1 LIVGVPK
8 ETAALERRVSIVP
21 ETVSKLG
28 TGVTVSVEKGAGESA
43 GFPDSDYTAAGATIA
58 SDQKALYAGADIVLK
73 VMPPT
78 PEEAALVKEGAMT
91 ISFLYPVAN
100 LEAVKGLAARKATSF
115 AMELIPRISRAQP
128 MDALSSQAN
137 IAGYKAVL
145 LAADTVP
152 KLFPLMMTAAGT
164 ISPAKVFILGAGVAG
179 LQAIAT
185 ARRLGAVVEAYDVR
199 PVVKEQVMSLGA
211 KFAEMPVEAKD
222 AQDAGGYAKAMGEEF
237 TKKQQEFLAQRAKTA
252 DVVIT
257 TALIPGAR
265 APILIT
271 EEAVKGMRPGSVV
284 VDLAAEAKGNCAIT
298 EPGKTVV
305 KYGVTICGPLNLPS
319 TMAPESSRLY
329 SKNISGLLLLM
340 LKDGR
345 LTIDTKDDVVKGAMV
360 INAGQV
366 VHPPTMKAIDPSSVP
381 PPPQQAP
388 PTAPA
393 SSSSSPPPTSAPAT
407 PPSGGKPAA

>member
-8 ETAALERRVSIVP
+8 ETAALERRVSVVP
-21 ETVSKLG
+21 ETVSKFG
-28 TGVTVSVEKGAGESA
+28 AGVSVIVEKDAGESA
-43 GFPDSDYTAAGATIA
+43 GFTDADYTSAGATIA
-58 SDQKALYAGADIVLK
+58 SDQKSVYAQADIILK
-73 VMPPT
+73 VT
-78 PEEAALVKEGAMT
+78 PMTPDEASLVKEGAVT
-91 ISFLYPVAN
+91 ISFLSPLAN
-100 LEAVKGLAARKATSF
+100 LETVKRLASRKATVF
-115 AMELIPRISRAQP
+115 AMELVPRISRAQP

-137 IAGYKAVL
+137 VAGYKAVL

-152 KLFPLMMTAAGT
+152 KVFPLMMTAAGT
-164 ISPAKVFILGAGVAG
+164 ISPARVFILGAGVAG

-185 ARRLGAVVEAYDVR
+185 AKRLGAVVEAYDVR

-237 TKKQQEFLAQRAKTA
+237 TKKQQEFLAGRAKLM

-257 TALIPGAR
+257 TALIPNQR

-271 EEAVKGMRPGSVV
+271 EDAVKGMRPGSVV

-305 KYGVTICGPLNLPS
+305 KYGVTIHGPLNLPS
-319 TMAPESSRLY
+319 TMAPESSKLY
-329 SKNISGLLLLM
+329 SKNISSLLLIM
-340 LKDGR
+340 LKEGK
-345 LTIDTKDDVVKGAMV
+345 LTIDPKDDVVKGSMV

-366 VHPPTMKAIDPSSVP
+366 VHGPTQKAIEGP
-381 PPPQQAP
+381 
-388 PTAPA
+388 APA
-393 SSSSSPPPTSAPAT
+393 PAPA
-407 PPSGGKPAA
+407 GAKA

>member
-8 ETAALERRVSIVP
+8 ETAALERRVSVVP
-21 ETVSKLG
+21 ETVSKFG
-28 TGVTVSVEKGAGESA
+28 SGVKVVVERGAGENA
-43 GFPDSDYTAAGATIA
+43 GFPDSDYTSAGATIA
-58 SDQKALYAGADIVLK
+58 ADQRSLFAQADVVLK
-73 VMPPT
+73 VLPPT
-78 PEEAALVKEGAMT
+78 PDEAGLVKEGSVI
-91 ISFLYPVAN
+91 ISFLFPVAN
-100 LEAVKGLAARKATSF
+100 LEIVKRLASRKVTAF

-137 IAGYKAVL
+137 VAGYKAVIV
-145 LAADTVP
+145 AADTVP

-185 ARRLGAVVEAYDVR
+185 ARRLGAVVDAYDVR

-237 TKKQQEFLAQRAKTA
+237 TKKQQEFLAQRAKTM

-284 VDLAAEAKGNCAIT
+284 VDLAAEAKGNCALT

-305 KYGVTICGPLNLPS
+305 KFGVTIHGPLNLPS

-329 SKNISGLLLLM
+329 SRNISSLLLTM
-340 LKDGR
+340 LKDGS
-345 LTIDTKDDVVKGAMV
+345 LTIDPKDDIIKGSMV

-366 VHPPTMKAIDPSSVP
+366 VHGPTVKAIEGP
-381 PPPQQAP
+381 AA
-388 PTAPA
+388 APA
-393 SSSSSPPPTSAPAT
+393 GAKA
-407 PPSGGKPAA
+407 

>member
-1 LIVGVPK
+1 MIVGVPK
-8 ETAALERRVSIVP
+8 ETAALERRVSVVP
-21 ETVSKLG
+21 ESVSKFG
-28 TGVTVSVEKGAGESA
+28 TGVSVVVEKGAGENA
-43 GFPDSDYTAAGATIA
+43 GFPDSDYTGAGATIA
-58 SDQKALYAGADIVLK
+58 GDQKALYAQADIVLK
-73 VMPPT
+73 VTPPT
-78 PEEAALVKEGAMT
+78 PDEASLVKEGAVT
-91 ISFLYPVAN
+91 ISFLSPLAN
-100 LEAVKGLAARKATSF
+100 LETVKRLASRKATAF

-137 IAGYKAVL
+137 VAGYKAVV

-164 ISPAKVFILGAGVAG
+164 ISPAKVFVLGAGVAG

-185 ARRLGAVVEAYDVR
+185 AKRLGAIVEAYDVR

-237 TKKQQEFLAQRAKTA
+237 TRKQQEFLAGRAKLM

-257 TALIPGAR
+257 TALIPNQR

-284 VDLAAEAKGNCAIT
+284 VDLAAEAKGNCAVT

-305 KYGVTICGPLNLPS
+305 KYGVTIHGPLNLPS
-319 TMAPESSRLY
+319 TMAPESSKLY
-329 SKNISGLLLLM
+329 SKNVSSLLLIM
-340 LKDGR
+340 LKDGK
-345 LTIDTKDDVVKGAMV
+345 LTIDPKDDVVKGAMV

-366 VHPPTMKAIDPSSVP
+366 VHG
-381 PPPQQAP
+381 
-388 PTAPA
+388 PTAKALEGPA
-393 SSSSSPPPTSAPAT
+393 PSPA
-407 PPSGGKPAA
+407 GGKA

>member
-1 LIVGVPK
+1 MIVGVPK
-8 ETAALERRVSIVP
+8 ETAALERRVSVVP
-21 ETVSKLG
+21 ENVSKLG
-28 TGVTVSVEKGAGESA
+28 AGVSVIVEKGAGESA
-43 GFPDSDYTAAGATIA
+43 GFLDSEYTNAGATIA
-58 SDQKALYAGADIVLK
+58 SDQKSLYAQADIILK
-73 VMPPT
+73 VT
-78 PEEAALVKEGAMT
+78 PFTPDEASIVKEGAVT
-91 ISFLYPVAN
+91 ISFLSPLAN
-100 LEAVKGLAARKATSF
+100 LETVKRLASRKATAF

-137 IAGYKAVL
+137 IAGYKAVI

-185 ARRLGAVVEAYDVR
+185 AKRLGAVVEAYDVR

-237 TKKQQEFLAQRAKTA
+237 TKKQQEFLAGRAKLM

-257 TALIPGAR
+257 TALIPNQR
-265 APILIT
+265 APVLIT
-271 EEAVKGMRPGSVV
+271 EEAVKGMRPGSVI

-305 KYGVTICGPLNLPS
+305 KYGVTIHGPLNLPS

-329 SKNISGLLLLM
+329 SKNISSLLQIM
-340 LKDGR
+340 LKEGK
-345 LTIDTKDDVVKGAMV
+345 LTVDPKDEVIKGSMV
-360 INAGQV
+360 INAGQI
-366 VHPPTMKAIDPSSVP
+366 VHGPTVKAIEGPA
-381 PPPQQAP
+381 QAQ
-388 PTAPA
+388 AGA
-393 SSSSSPPPTSAPAT
+393 KA
-407 PPSGGKPAA
+407 

>member
-1 LIVGVPK
+1 MIVGVPK
-8 ETAALERRVSIVP
+8 ETAALERRVSVVP
-21 ETVSKLG
+21 ETVPKFGS
-28 TGVTVSVEKGAGESA
+28 GVKVVVERGAGENA
-43 GFPDSDYTAAGATIA
+43 GFPESDYTGAGATIA
-58 SDQKALYAGADIVLK
+58 ADQRSLYAQADVVLK
-73 VMPPT
+73 VLPPT
-78 PEEAALVKEGAMT
+78 PDEAGLVKEGSVI
-91 ISFLYPVAN
+91 ISFLFPVAN
-100 LEAVKGLAARKATSF
+100 LETVKRLASRKVTAF

-137 IAGYKAVL
+137 VAGYKAVIV
-145 LAADTVP
+145 AADTVP

-185 ARRLGAVVEAYDVR
+185 ARRLGAVVDAYDVR

-237 TKKQQEFLAQRAKTA
+237 TKKQQEFLAQRAKTM

-265 APILIT
+265 APVLIT
-271 EEAVKGMRPGSVV
+271 EDAVKGMRPGSVV
-284 VDLAAEAKGNCAIT
+284 VDLAAEAKGNCALT

-305 KYGVTICGPLNLPS
+305 KYGVTIHGPLNLPS

-329 SKNISGLLLLM
+329 SRNISSLLLTM
-340 LKDGR
+340 LKDGA
-345 LTIDTKDDVVKGAMV
+345 LTIDPKDDIIKGSMV

-366 VHPPTMKAIDPSSVP
+366 VHGPTVKAIE
-381 PPPQQAP
+381 
-388 PTAPA
+388 
-393 SSSSSPPPTSAPAT
+393 
-407 PPSGGKPAA
+407 GPAAAPVGAKA

>member
-1 LIVGVPK
+1 
-8 ETAALERRVSIVP
+8 
-21 ETVSKLG
+21 
-28 TGVTVSVEKGAGESA
+28 
-43 GFPDSDYTAAGATIA
+43 
-58 SDQKALYAGADIVLK
+58 
-73 VMPPT
+73 
-78 PEEAALVKEGAMT
+78 
-91 ISFLYPVAN
+91 
-100 LEAVKGLAARKATSF
+100 
-115 AMELIPRISRAQP
+115 MELIPRISRAQP

-137 IAGYKAVL
+137 VAGYKAVIV
-145 LAADTVP
+145 AADTVP

-185 ARRLGAVVEAYDVR
+185 ARRLGAVVDAYDVR

-237 TKKQQEFLAQRAKTA
+237 TKKQQEFLAQRAKTM

-271 EEAVKGMRPGSVV
+271 EDAVKGMRPGSVV
-284 VDLAAEAKGNCAIT
+284 VDLAAEAKGNCALT

-305 KYGVTICGPLNLPS
+305 KYGVTIHGPLNLPS

-329 SKNISGLLLLM
+329 SRNISSLLLTM
-340 LKDGR
+340 LKDGA
-345 LTIDTKDDVVKGAMV
+345 LTIDPKDDIIKGSMV

-366 VHPPTMKAIDPSSVP
+366 VHGPTVKAIEG
-381 PPPQQAP
+381 
-388 PTAPA
+388 PTA
-393 SSSSSPPPTSAPAT
+393 APVGA
-407 PPSGGKPAA
+407 KA

>member
-1 LIVGVPK
+1 MIVGVPK
-8 ETAALERRVSIVP
+8 ETAALERRVSVVP
-21 ETVSKLG
+21 ENVSKLG
-28 TGVTVSVEKGAGESA
+28 AGVSVIVEKGAGENA
-43 GFPDSDYTAAGATIA
+43 GFSDSDYTSAGATIA
-58 SDQKALYAGADIVLK
+58 SDQKSLYSQADIILK
-73 VMPPT
+73 VT
-78 PEEAALVKEGAMT
+78 PFTPDEASLVKEGAVT
-91 ISFLYPVAN
+91 ISFLSPLAN
-100 LEAVKGLAARKATSF
+100 LETVKRLASLKATVF

-137 IAGYKAVL
+137 IAGYKAVI

-185 ARRLGAVVEAYDVR
+185 AKRLGAVVEAYDVR

-237 TKKQQEFLAQRAKTA
+237 TKKQQEFLAGRAKLM

-257 TALIPGAR
+257 TALIPNQR

-284 VDLAAEAKGNCAIT
+284 VDLAAEAKGNCAVT

-305 KYGVTICGPLNLPS
+305 KYGVTIHGPLNLPS

-329 SKNISGLLLLM
+329 SKNIASLLQIM
-340 LKDGR
+340 LKEGKLAVDP
-345 LTIDTKDDVVKGAMV
+345 KDDVIKGSMV
-360 INAGQV
+360 VNAGQV
-366 VHPPTMKAIDPSSVP
+366 VHMPTLKAIDPAAAAAAAAAA
-381 PPPQQAP
+381 AP
-388 PTAPA
+388 PA
-393 SSSSSPPPTSAPAT
+393 SSAPSSSPPPAGAK
-407 PPSGGKPAA
+407 KP

>member
-1 LIVGVPK
+1 CQELLIKMKEALVSEAIRVVHRELEAGRIKLNANWVNTEAPDEELKRDLLLLNKLSAEAPEMLRVQSEYVG
-8 ETAALERRVSIVP
+8 AAER
-21 ETVSKLG
+21 
-28 TGVTVSVEKGAGESA
+28 
-43 GFPDSDYTAAGATIA
+43 AGA
-58 SDQKALYAGADIVLK
+58 ADAD
-73 VMPPT
+73 T
-78 PEEAALVKEGAMT
+78 
-91 ISFLYPVAN
+91 VARI
-100 LEAVKGLAARKATSF
+100 EAVKKLASSEATAF

-137 IAGYKAVL
+137 LAGYKAVI

-185 ARRLGAVVEAYDVR
+185 AKRLGALVEAYDVR

-222 AQDAGGYAKAMGEEF
+222 AQDSGGYAKAMGEEF
-237 TKKQQEFLAQRAKTA
+237 TRKQQEFLAQRAKGM

-257 TALIPGAR
+257 TALIPNQR

-271 EEAVKGMRPGSVV
+271 EDAVKGMRPGSVV

-305 KYGVTICGPLNLPS
+305 KYGVTIHGPLNLPS
-319 TMAPESSRLY
+319 TMAPEASRLY
-329 SKNISGLLLLM
+329 SKNITGLLQLM
-340 LKDGR
+340 LKEGK
-345 LTIDTKDDVVKGAMV
+345 LVVDTKDEVVKGSMV
-360 INAGQV
+360 VNAGQV
-366 VHPPTMKAIDPSSVP
+366 VHIPTLKVIDPAAAAAMAP
-381 PPPQQAP
+381 PPPPPASPAP
-388 PTAPA
+388 PQGAP
-393 SSSSSPPPTSAPAT
+393 
-407 PPSGGKPAA
+407 KR

>member
-8 ETAALERRVSIVP
+8 ETAALERRVSVVP
-21 ETVSKLG
+21 ETLPKFG
-28 TGVTVSVEKGAGESA
+28 PGVKVVVERGAGENA
-43 GFPDSDYTAAGATIA
+43 GFPDSDYTSAGATIA
-58 SDQKALYAGADIVLK
+58 ADQRSLYAQADIVLK
-73 VMPPT
+73 VLPPT
-78 PEEAALVKEGAMT
+78 PDEAGLVKEGSVI
-91 ISFLYPVAN
+91 ISFLFPVAN
-100 LEAVKGLAARKATSF
+100 LETVKRLASRKATAF

-137 IAGYKAVL
+137 VAGYKAVIV
-145 LAADTVP
+145 AADTVP

-185 ARRLGAVVEAYDVR
+185 ARRLGAVVDAYDVR

-237 TKKQQEFLAQRAKTA
+237 TKKQQEFLAQRAKTM

-265 APILIT
+265 APVLIT
-271 EEAVKGMRPGSVV
+271 EDAVKGMRPGSVV
-284 VDLAAEAKGNCAIT
+284 VDLAAEAKGNCALT

-305 KYGVTICGPLNLPS
+305 KYGVTIHGPLNLPS

-329 SKNISGLLLLM
+329 SRNVSSLLLTM
-340 LKDGR
+340 LKDGA
-345 LTIDTKDDVVKGAMV
+345 LTIDPKDDIIKGSMV

-366 VHPPTMKAIDPSSVP
+366 VHGPTVKAIE
-381 PPPQQAP
+381 
-388 PTAPA
+388 
-393 SSSSSPPPTSAPAT
+393 
-407 PPSGGKPAA
+407 GPAAPVGAKA

>member
-1 LIVGVPK
+1 MIVGVPK
-8 ETAALERRVSIVP
+8 ETAALERRVSVVP
-21 ETVSKLG
+21 ETVPKLG
-28 TGVTVSVEKGAGESA
+28 AGVKVAVEKGAGENA
-43 GFPDSDYTAAGATIA
+43 GFLDADYTTAGATIA
-58 SDQKALYAGADIVLK
+58 SDQKSLYAQADVVLK
-73 VMPPT
+73 VLPPT
-78 PEEAALVKEGAMT
+78 PDEASLMKEGST
-91 ISFLYPVAN
+91 VISFLFPLAN
-100 LEAVKGLAARKATSF
+100 LETVKMLASRKVTAF

-137 IAGYKAVL
+137 VAGYKAVIV
-145 LAADTVP
+145 AADTVP

-185 ARRLGAVVEAYDVR
+185 ARRLGALVEAYDVR

-237 TKKQQEFLAQRAKTA
+237 TKKQQEFLAQRAKLA

-257 TALIPGAR
+257 TALIPNAR

-271 EEAVKGMRPGSVV
+271 EDAVKGMRPGSVV

-305 KYGVTICGPLNLPS
+305 KYGVTIHGPLNLPS
-319 TMAPESSRLY
+319 TMAPESSKLY
-329 SKNISGLLLLM
+329 SRNISSLLLIM
-340 LKDGR
+340 LKEGA
-345 LTIDTKDDVVKGAMV
+345 LAIDLKDDIIKGSMVV
-360 INAGQV
+360 NAGQV
-366 VHPPTMKAIDPSSVP
+366 VHGPTLKAIE
-381 PPPQQAP
+381 
-388 PTAPA
+388 
-393 SSSSSPPPTSAPAT
+393 
-407 PPSGGKPAA
+407 GPAAASPGAKA

>member
-1 LIVGVPK
+1 MIVGVPK
-8 ETAALERRVSIVP
+8 ETAALERRVSVVP
-21 ETVSKLG
+21 ESVSKFG
-28 TGVTVSVEKGAGESA
+28 AGVSVLVEKGAGDNA
-43 GFPDSDYTAAGATIA
+43 GYPDSDYASAGATIA
-58 SDQKALYAGADIVLK
+58 NDAKALYSQADIVLK
-73 VMPPT
+73 VTPPT
-78 PEEAALVKEGAMT
+78 VDEASWMKEGAMI

-100 LEAVKGLAARKATSF
+100 LDAVKKLASRKATAF

-145 LAADTVP
+145 VAADTVP

-164 ISPAKVFILGAGVAG
+164 ISPARVFILGAGVSG

-185 ARRLGAVVEAYDVR
+185 AKRLGAVVEAYDVR

-237 TKKQQEFLAQRAKTA
+237 TRKQQEFLAQRAKTM

-271 EEAVKGMRPGSVV
+271 EDAVKGMHPGSVI

-305 KYGVTICGPLNLPS
+305 KYGVTIIGTLNLPA
-319 TMAPESSRLY
+319 TMAPEASRLY
-329 SKNISGLLLLM
+329 SKNISALLALM
-340 LKDGR
+340 LKDGK
-345 LTIDTKDDVVKGAMV
+345 LTIDAKDDVIKGAMV
-360 INAGQV
+360 VNAGQV
-366 VHPPTMKAIDPSSVP
+366 VHGPTMKAIDPNAVP
-381 PPPQQAP
+381 PAP
-388 PTAPA
+388 PAAPA
-393 SSSSSPPPTSAPAT
+393 AGAPPPAGSPSAP
-407 PPSGGKPAA
+407 GGKK

>member
-1 LIVGVPK
+1 MIVGVPK
-8 ETAALERRVSIVP
+8 ETAVLETRVSVVP
-21 ETVSKLG
+21 ETVPKFGSA
-28 TGVTVSVEKGAGESA
+28 VSVLVERGAGDAA
-43 GFPDSDYTAAGATIA
+43 GFTDAEYTAAGAKIA
-58 SDQKALYAGADIVLK
+58 SDARSVYSQADVILK
-73 VMPPT
+73 VATLSPD
-78 PEEAALVKEGAMT
+78 EASMVKEGAVT

-100 LEAVKGLAARKATSF
+100 IEMVKKLVSRKATSF

-164 ISPAKVFILGAGVAG
+164 ISPAKVFVLGAGVAG

-185 ARRLGAVVEAYDVR
+185 AKRLGAVVEAYDVR

-222 AQDAGGYAKAMGEEF
+222 AQDAGGYARAMGEEF
-237 TKKQQEFLAQRAKTA
+237 TRKQQEFLAQRARGM
-252 DVVIT
+252 DVIVT

-271 EEAVKGMRPGSVV
+271 EEAVKGMRPGSVI
-284 VDLAAEAKGNCAIT
+284 VDLAAEAKGNCALT

-305 KYGVTICGPLNLPS
+305 KYGVTLHGPLNLPA
-319 TMAPESSRLY
+319 TMAPEASRLY
-329 SKNISGLLLLM
+329 SRNISGLLLLM
-340 LKDGR
+340 VKEGKLA
-345 LTIDTKDDVVKGAMV
+345 IDTKDEVVKGSMV
-360 INAGQV
+360 LNAGDP
-366 VHPPTMKAIDPSSVP
+366 VHIGTHKALDPSWAPPAPPPKAGAAAP
-381 PPPQQAP
+381 PPP
-388 PTAPA
+388 
-393 SSSSSPPPTSAPAT
+393 
-407 PPSGGKPAA
+407 SGAK

>member
-8 ETAALERRVSIVP
+8 ETAALERRVSVVP
-21 ETVSKLG
+21 ETVPKFGPGIS
-28 TGVTVSVEKGAGESA
+28 VVVEKGAGETA
-43 GFPDSDYTAAGATIA
+43 GFLDSDYTSAGATIA
-58 SDQKALYAGADIVLK
+58 NDQKSLYAQADIILK
-73 VMPPT
+73 VT
-78 PEEAALVKEGAMT
+78 PMTPDEASLVKEGAVT
-91 ISFLYPVAN
+91 ISFLSPLAN
-100 LEAVKGLAARKATSF
+100 LETVKRLASRKATVF
-115 AMELIPRISRAQP
+115 AMELVPRISRAQP

-137 IAGYKAVL
+137 VAGYKAVL

-152 KLFPLMMTAAGT
+152 KVFPLMMTAAGT
-164 ISPAKVFILGAGVAG
+164 ISPARVFILGAGVAG

-185 ARRLGAVVEAYDVR
+185 AKRLGAVVEAYDVR

-237 TKKQQEFLAQRAKTA
+237 TRKQQEFLAGRAKLM

-257 TALIPGAR
+257 TALIPNAR

-271 EEAVKGMRPGSVV
+271 EDAVKGMRPGSVV

-305 KYGVTICGPLNLPS
+305 KYGVTIHGPLNLPS
-319 TMAPESSRLY
+319 TMAPESSKLY
-329 SKNISGLLLLM
+329 SKNISSLLLIM
-340 LKDGR
+340 LKDGK
-345 LTIDTKDDVVKGAMV
+345 LAIDPKDDVVKGAMV
-360 INAGQV
+360 VNAGQV
-366 VHPPTMKAIDPSSVP
+366 VHGPTMKAIDPSWVP
-381 PPPQQAP
+381 PAPPA

-393 SSSSSPPPTSAPAT
+393 AAPA
-407 PPSGGKPAA
+407 SGPKPAGAKA

>member
-1 LIVGVPK
+1 MIVGVPK
-8 ETAALERRVSIVP
+8 ETAALERRVSVVP
-21 ETVSKLG
+21 ETIPKFG
-28 TGVTVSVEKGAGESA
+28 AGVTVTVEKGAGENA
-43 GFPDSDYTAAGATIA
+43 GFLDSDYTAVGATIA
-58 SDQKALYAGADIVLK
+58 GDQKSLYSQADIILK
-73 VMPPT
+73 VLPPT
-78 PEEAALVKEGAMT
+78 PDEAALVKEGATT
-91 ISFLYPVAN
+91 ISFLFPVAN
-100 LEAVKGLAARKATSF
+100 LETVKRLAARKATSF

-137 IAGYKAVL
+137 ISGYKAVL
-145 LAADTVP
+145 VAADTVQ

-185 ARRLGAVVEAYDVR
+185 ARRLGALVEAYDVR

-237 TKKQQEFLAQRAKTA
+237 TRKQQEFLAQRAKTA

-257 TALIPGAR
+257 TALIPGMR
-265 APILIT
+265 APILIS
-271 EEAVKGMRPGSVV
+271 EDAVKGMRPGSVII
-284 VDLAAEAKGNCAIT
+284 DLAAEAKGNCALT

-305 KYGVTICGPLNLPS
+305 KYGVTIQGPLNLPS

-329 SKNISGLLLLM
+329 SKNISSLLLTM
-340 LKDGR
+340 LKDGK
-345 LTIDTKDDVVKGAMV
+345 LTIDVKDDIVKGSMV

-366 VHPPTMKAIDPSSVP
+366 VHGPTMKAIEGP
-381 PPPQQAP
+381 
-388 PTAPA
+388 APA
-393 SSSSSPPPTSAPAT
+393 PA
-407 PPSGGKPAA
+407 GAKA

>member
-1 LIVGVPK
+1 MIVGVPK
-8 ETAALERRVSIVP
+8 ETAALERRVSVIP
-21 ETVSKLG
+21 ETVNKFG
-28 TGVTVSVEKGAGESA
+28 AGVNVLVEKGAGENA
-43 GFPDSDYTAAGATIA
+43 GFTDADYTGAGATIA
-58 SDQKALYAGADIVLK
+58 SDQKSLYAQADVILK
-73 VMPPT
+73 VT
-78 PEEAALVKEGAMT
+78 PMTPDEASLVKEGAVT
-91 ISFLYPVAN
+91 ISFLSPLAN
-100 LEAVKGLAARKATSF
+100 LETVKKLASRKVTVF
-115 AMELIPRISRAQP
+115 AMELVPRISRAQP

-137 IAGYKAVL
+137 VAGYKAVI

-185 ARRLGAVVEAYDVR
+185 AKRLGAIVEAYDVR

-237 TKKQQEFLAQRAKTA
+237 TRKQQEFLAGRAKLM

-257 TALIPGAR
+257 TALIPNTR

-271 EEAVKGMRPGSVV
+271 EDAVKGMRPGSVV

-305 KYGVTICGPLNLPS
+305 KYGVTIHGPLNLPS

-329 SKNISGLLLLM
+329 SKNISSLLLIM
-340 LKDGR
+340 LKEGK
-345 LTIDTKDDVVKGAMV
+345 LTIDPKDEVVKGAMV
-360 INAGQV
+360 VNAGQV
-366 VHPPTMKAIDPSSVP
+366 VHGPTMKAIEGP
-381 PPPQQAP
+381 AA
-388 PTAPA
+388 APA
-393 SSSSSPPPTSAPAT
+393 GAKA
-407 PPSGGKPAA
+407 

>member
-8 ETAALERRVSIVP
+8 ETAALERRVSVVP
-21 ETVSKLG
+21 ETVPKLG
-28 TGVTVSVEKGAGESA
+28 AGVSVVVEKGAGENA
-43 GFPDSDYTAAGATIA
+43 GFPDSDYTAVGATIA
-58 SDQKALYAGADIVLK
+58 PDAKSLYAQADVVLK
-73 VMPPT
+73 VAPLSLD
-78 PEEAALVKEGAMT
+78 EASLVKEGAVT
-91 ISFLYPVAN
+91 ISFLSPLAN
-100 LEAVKGLAARKATSF
+100 LETVKVLASKKATTF

-137 IAGYKAVL
+137 VAGYKAVI

-185 ARRLGAVVEAYDVR
+185 AKRLGAVVEAYDVR

-211 KFAEMPVEAKD
+211 RFAEMPVEAKD

-237 TKKQQEFLAQRAKTA
+237 TKKQQEFLAGRAKLM

-257 TALIPGAR
+257 TALIPNQR

-271 EEAVKGMRPGSVV
+271 EDAVKGMRPGSVV

-305 KYGVTICGPLNLPS
+305 KYGVTIIGPLNLPS

-329 SKNISGLLLLM
+329 SKNISSLLQIM
-340 LKDGR
+340 LKEGK
-345 LTIDTKDDVVKGAMV
+345 LTIDPKDDVVKGSMV
-360 INAGQV
+360 VNAGQV
-366 VHPPTMKAIDPSSVP
+366 VHMPTLKAIDPAAAAAAAAAAP
-381 PPPQQAP
+381 PPASTSSPAP
-388 PTAPA
+388 
-393 SSSSSPPPTSAPAT
+393 SSSPPPGAK
-407 PPSGGKPAA
+407 KP

>member
-1 LIVGVPK
+1 MIVGVPK
-8 ETAALERRVSIVP
+8 ETAALERRVSVVP
-21 ETVSKLG
+21 ETVPKFG
-28 TGVTVSVEKGAGESA
+28 AGVSVVVEKGAGEGA

-58 SDQKALYAGADIVLK
+58 PDAKSLYSQADIILK
-73 VMPPT
+73 VAPPT
-78 PEEAALVKEGAMT
+78 QDEASLVKEGAVT
-91 ISFLYPVAN
+91 ISFLSPLAN
-100 LEAVKGLAARKATSF
+100 LETVKKLASRKATVF

-137 IAGYKAVL
+137 VAGYKAVI

-164 ISPAKVFILGAGVAG
+164 ISPAKVFILGAGVSG

-185 ARRLGAVVEAYDVR
+185 AKRLGAIVEAYDVR

-237 TKKQQEFLAQRAKTA
+237 TRKQQEFLAGRAKLM
-252 DVVIT
+252 DVIIT
-257 TALIPGAR
+257 TALIPNQR

-305 KYGVTICGPLNLPS
+305 KYGVTIHGPLNLPS
-319 TMAPESSRLY
+319 TMAPESSKLY
-329 SKNISGLLLLM
+329 SKNISSLLLIM
-340 LKDGR
+340 LKEGK
-345 LTIDTKDDVVKGAMV
+345 LAIDPKDDVVKGAMV
-360 INAGQV
+360 VNAGQV
-366 VHPPTMKAIDPSSVP
+366 VHGPTLKAIEGSAATPA
-381 PPPQQAP
+381 QAP
-388 PTAPA
+388 AGA
-393 SSSSSPPPTSAPAT
+393 
-407 PPSGGKPAA
+407 KP

>member
-8 ETAALERRVSIVP
+8 ETAALERRVSVVP
-21 ETVSKLG
+21 ETVSKFG
-28 TGVTVSVEKGAGESA
+28 AGVSVVVEKDAGESA
-43 GFPDSDYTAAGATIA
+43 GFTDADYTSAGATIA
-58 SDQKALYAGADIVLK
+58 SDQKSLYAQADIVLK
-73 VMPPT
+73 VT
-78 PEEAALVKEGAMT
+78 PMTPDEASLVKEGAVT
-91 ISFLYPVAN
+91 ISFLSPLAN
-100 LEAVKGLAARKATSF
+100 LETVKRLASRKATVF

-137 IAGYKAVL
+137 VAGYKAVL

-152 KLFPLMMTAAGT
+152 KVFPLMMTAAGT
-164 ISPAKVFILGAGVAG
+164 ISPARVFILGAGVAG

-185 ARRLGAVVEAYDVR
+185 AKRLGAVVEAYDVR

-237 TKKQQEFLAQRAKTA
+237 TKKQQEFLAGRSKLM

-257 TALIPGAR
+257 TALIPNQR

-271 EEAVKGMRPGSVV
+271 EDAVKGMRPGSVV

-305 KYGVTICGPLNLPS
+305 KYGVTIHGPLNLPS
-319 TMAPESSRLY
+319 TMAPESSKLY
-329 SKNISGLLLLM
+329 SKNISSLLLIM
-340 LKDGR
+340 LKEGK
-345 LTIDTKDDVVKGAMV
+345 LTIDPKDDVVKGSMV
-360 INAGQV
+360 VNAGQV
-366 VHPPTMKAIDPSSVP
+366 VHGPTQKAIEGPAP
-381 PPPQQAP
+381 APAQAP
-388 PTAPA
+388 AGA
-393 SSSSSPPPTSAPAT
+393 KA
-407 PPSGGKPAA
+407 

>member
-8 ETAALERRVSIVP
+8 ETAALERRVSVVP
-21 ETVSKLG
+21 ETVQKFGS
-28 TGVTVSVEKGAGESA
+28 GVKVVVEKGAGESA
-43 GFPDSDYTAAGATIA
+43 GFPDSDYTSAAATIA
-58 SDQKALYAGADIVLK
+58 ADQRLLYAQADIVLK
-73 VMPPT
+73 VLPPT
-78 PEEAALVKEGAMT
+78 PDEAGLVKEGSVI
-91 ISFLYPVAN
+91 ISFLFPVAN
-100 LEAVKGLAARKATSF
+100 LETVKRLASRKVTAF

-137 IAGYKAVL
+137 VAGYKAVIV
-145 LAADTVP
+145 AADTVP

-185 ARRLGAVVEAYDVR
+185 ARRLGAVVDAYDVR

-237 TKKQQEFLAQRAKTA
+237 TKKQQEFLAQRAKTM

-271 EEAVKGMRPGSVV
+271 EDAVKGMRPGSVV
-284 VDLAAEAKGNCAIT
+284 VDLAAEAKGNCALT

-305 KYGVTICGPLNLPS
+305 KYGVTIHGPLNLPS

-329 SKNISGLLLLM
+329 SRNISSLLLTM
-340 LKDGR
+340 LKDGA
-345 LTIDTKDDVVKGAMV
+345 LTIDPKDDIIKGSMV

-366 VHPPTMKAIDPSSVP
+366 VHGPTVKAIE
-381 PPPQQAP
+381 
-388 PTAPA
+388 
-393 SSSSSPPPTSAPAT
+393 
-407 PPSGGKPAA
+407 GPAAAPVGAKA

>member
-1 LIVGVPK
+1 MIVGVPK
-8 ETAALERRVSIVP
+8 ETAALERRVSVVP

-28 TGVTVSVEKGAGESA
+28 SGVSVLVEKGAGESA
-43 GFPDSDYTAAGATIA
+43 GYQDSDYTAAGATIA
-58 SDQKALYAGADIVLK
+58 ADAKSLYSQADVVLK

-78 PEEAALVKEGAMT
+78 IDEASMLKEGAAT
-91 ISFLYPVAN
+91 ISFLYPLAN
-100 LEAVKGLAARKATSF
+100 IETVKKLASRKATAF

-137 IAGYKAVL
+137 LAGYKAVI

-164 ISPAKVFILGAGVAG
+164 ISPAKVFVLGAGVAG

-185 ARRLGAVVEAYDVR
+185 AKRLGALVDAYDVR

-237 TKKQQEFLAQRAKTA
+237 TRKQQEFLAKWAKTA

-257 TALIPGAR
+257 TALIPNQR

-271 EEAVKGMRPGSVV
+271 EDAVKGMRPGSVV

-305 KYGVTICGPLNLPS
+305 KYGVTIHGPLNLPS

-329 SKNISGLLLLM
+329 SRNISGLLQLM
-340 LKDGR
+340 LKEGKFVVDP
-345 LTIDTKDDVVKGAMV
+345 KDEVIKGSMV

-366 VHPPTMKAIDPSSVP
+366 VHMPTLKVIDPAAAAAA
-381 PPPQQAP
+381 AP
-388 PTAPA
+388 PAGA
-393 SSSSSPPPTSAPAT
+393 
-407 PPSGGKPAA
+407 KP

>member
-8 ETAALERRVSIVP
+8 ETAALERRVSVVP
-21 ETVSKLG
+21 ETVPKFG
-28 TGVTVSVEKGAGESA
+28 AGVSVVVEKGAGESA
-43 GFPDSDYTAAGATIA
+43 GFPDSDYTGAGATIA
-58 SDQKALYAGADIVLK
+58 ADQKSLYAQADILLK
-73 VMPPT
+73 VT
-78 PEEAALVKEGAMT
+78 PMTPDEASLVKEGAVT
-91 ISFLYPVAN
+91 ISFLSPLAN
-100 LEAVKGLAARKATSF
+100 LETVKRLASRKVTAF

-137 IAGYKAVL
+137 VAGYKAVI

-222 AQDAGGYAKAMGEEF
+222 AQDSGGYAKAMGEEF
-237 TKKQQEFLAQRAKTA
+237 TRKQQEFLAGRAKLM

-257 TALIPGAR
+257 TALIPNTR

-271 EEAVKGMRPGSVV
+271 EDAVKGMRPGSVV

-305 KYGVTICGPLNLPS
+305 KYGVTIHGPLNLPS

-329 SKNISGLLLLM
+329 SKNISSLLLIM
-340 LKDGR
+340 LKEGK
-345 LTIDTKDDVVKGAMV
+345 LTIDPKDEVVKGAMV
-360 INAGQV
+360 VNAGQV
-366 VHPPTMKAIDPSSVP
+366 VHGPTLKAIEGP
-381 PPPQQAP
+381 AAA
-388 PTAPA
+388 APA
-393 SSSSSPPPTSAPAT
+393 GAKT
-407 PPSGGKPAA
+407 

>member
-8 ETAALERRVSIVP
+8 ETAALERRVSVVP
-21 ETVSKLG
+21 ETVPKFGS
-28 TGVTVSVEKGAGESA
+28 GVKVVVEKGAGENA
-43 GFPDSDYTAAGATIA
+43 GFPDSDYTSAGATIA
-58 SDQKALYAGADIVLK
+58 ADQRSLYAQADIVLK
-73 VMPPT
+73 VLPPS
-78 PEEAALVKEGAMT
+78 PDEAGLVKEGSAI
-91 ISFLYPVAN
+91 ISFLFPVTN
-100 LEAVKGLAARKATSF
+100 LDAVKRLASRKVTAF

-137 IAGYKAVL
+137 VAGYKAVIV
-145 LAADTVP
+145 AADTVP

-185 ARRLGAVVEAYDVR
+185 ARRLGAVVDAYDVR

-237 TKKQQEFLAQRAKTA
+237 TKKQQEFLAHRAKTA

-271 EEAVKGMRPGSVV
+271 EDAVKGMRPGSVV
-284 VDLAAEAKGNCAIT
+284 VDLAAEAKGNCALT

-305 KYGVTICGPLNLPS
+305 KYGVTIHGPLNLPS

-329 SKNISGLLLLM
+329 SRNISSLLLTM
-340 LKDGR
+340 IKDGA
-345 LTIDTKDDVVKGAMV
+345 LTIDPKDDIIKGSMV

-366 VHPPTMKAIDPSSVP
+366 VHGPTVKAIE
-381 PPPQQAP
+381 
-388 PTAPA
+388 
-393 SSSSSPPPTSAPAT
+393 
-407 PPSGGKPAA
+407 GPAAAPGGAKA

>member
-1 LIVGVPK
+1 MIVGVPK

-21 ETVSKLG
+21 ETVSKIG
-28 TGVTVSVEKGAGESA
+28 TGVSVLVEKGAGEEA
-43 GFPDSDYTAAGATIA
+43 GFADSDYTVAGATIA
-58 SDQKALYAGADIVLK
+58 NDAKSLFGQADITLK
-73 VMPPT
+73 VTPPT
-78 PEEAALVKEGAMT
+78 LDEASMVKEGAAM
-91 ISFLYPVAN
+91 ISFLYPLAN
-100 LEAVKGLAARKATSF
+100 IETVKTLASRKATVF

-137 IAGYKAVL
+137 LAGYKAVI

-152 KLFPLMMTAAGT
+152 KIFPLMMTAAGT

-185 ARRLGAVVEAYDVR
+185 AKRLGAIVEAYDVR

-222 AQDAGGYAKAMGEEF
+222 AQDSGGYAKAMGEEF
-237 TKKQQEFLAQRAKTA
+237 TRKQQEFLAQRAKGM

-257 TALIPGAR
+257 TALIPNQR

-271 EEAVKGMRPGSVV
+271 EEAVKGMRRGSVV

-305 KYGVTICGPLNLPS
+305 KYGVTIHGLLNIPS
-319 TMAPESSRLY
+319 TMAPEASRLY
-329 SKNISGLLLLM
+329 SKNITGLLQLM
-340 LKDGR
+340 LKEGKLVVDP
-345 LTIDTKDDVVKGAMV
+345 KDDVIKGSMV

-366 VHPPTMKAIDPSSVP
+366 VHVPTLKVIDPAAAAAMAPPAP
-381 PPPQQAP
+381 PPP
-388 PTAPA
+388 
-393 SSSSSPPPTSAPAT
+393 SPPAQPQ
-407 PPSGGKPAA
+407 GGAKR

>member
-1 LIVGVPK
+1 MIVGVPK
-8 ETAALERRVSIVP
+8 ETAALERRVSVVP
-21 ETVSKLG
+21 ETVSKFG
-28 TGVTVSVEKGAGESA
+28 AGVSVIVEKDAGDSA
-43 GFPDSDYTAAGATIA
+43 GFTDADYTRAGATIA
-58 SDQKALYAGADIVLK
+58 SDQKSLYAQADVILK
-73 VMPPT
+73 VT
-78 PEEAALVKEGAMT
+78 PMTPDEASLVKEGAVT
-91 ISFLYPVAN
+91 ISFLSPLAN
-100 LEAVKGLAARKATSF
+100 LETVKRLASRKATVF

-137 IAGYKAVL
+137 VAGYKAVL

-152 KLFPLMMTAAGT
+152 KVFPLMMTAAGT
-164 ISPAKVFILGAGVAG
+164 ISPARVFILGAGVAG

-185 ARRLGAVVEAYDVR
+185 AKRLGAVVEAYDVR

-237 TKKQQEFLAQRAKTA
+237 TRKQQEFLAGRAKLM

-257 TALIPGAR
+257 TALIPNQR

-305 KYGVTICGPLNLPS
+305 KYGVTIHGPLNLAS
-319 TMAPESSRLY
+319 TMAPESSKLY
-329 SKNISGLLLLM
+329 SKNISSLLLIM
-340 LKDGR
+340 LKEGK
-345 LTIDTKDDVVKGAMV
+345 LTIDPKDDVVKGSMV

-366 VHPPTMKAIDPSSVP
+366 VHGPTQKAIEGP
-381 PPPQQAP
+381 
-388 PTAPA
+388 APA
-393 SSSSSPPPTSAPAT
+393 PA
-407 PPSGGKPAA
+407 GAKA

>member
-1 LIVGVPK
+1 MIVGVPK
-8 ETAALERRVSIVP
+8 ETAALERRVSVVP
-21 ETVSKLG
+21 ETLSKLG
-28 TGVTVSVEKGAGESA
+28 PGTSVLVEKGAGESA
-43 GFPDSDYTAAGATIA
+43 GFPDSEYTAAGATIA
-58 SDQKALYAGADIVLK
+58 GDANSLYSQADIILK
-73 VMPPT
+73 VST
-78 PEEAALVKEGAMT
+78 FTGEEASWVKEGAIT

-100 LEAVKGLAARKATSF
+100 LEAVKKLAARKATTF

-185 ARRLGAVVEAYDVR
+185 AKRLGAVVEAYDVR

-237 TKKQQEFLAQRAKTA
+237 TRKQQEFLAQRARGM

-257 TALIPGAR
+257 TALIPNQR

-271 EEAVKGMRPGSVV
+271 EDAVKGMRRGSVI
-284 VDLAAEAKGNCAIT
+284 VDLAAEAKGNCAVT

-305 KYGVTICGPLNLPS
+305 KYGVTIHGPLNLPS

-329 SKNISGLLLLM
+329 SKNISGLLMLM
-340 LKDGR
+340 LKDGK
-345 LTIDTKDDVVKGAMV
+345 LTIDPKDEVVKGSMV

-366 VHPPTMKAIDPSSVP
+366 VHGPTVKALEGPSAA
-381 PPPQQAP
+381 QA
-388 PTAPA
+388 AGVKA
-393 SSSSSPPPTSAPAT
+393 
-407 PPSGGKPAA
+407 

>member
-8 ETAALERRVSIVP
+8 ETAALERRVSVVP
-21 ETVSKLG
+21 ETASKFG
-28 TGVTVSVEKGAGESA
+28 AGVSVVVETGAGESA
-43 GFPDSDYTAAGATIA
+43 GFPDSDYTSAGATIA
-58 SDQKALYAGADIVLK
+58 ADQKSLYAQADIILK
-73 VMPPT
+73 VT
-78 PEEAALVKEGAMT
+78 PMTSDEASLVKEGAVT
-91 ISFLYPVAN
+91 ISFLSPLAN
-100 LEAVKGLAARKATSF
+100 LETVKRLASRKATVF

-137 IAGYKAVL
+137 IAGYKAVI

-185 ARRLGAVVEAYDVR
+185 AKRLGAVVEAYDVR

-237 TKKQQEFLAQRAKTA
+237 TKKQQEFLAGRAKLM

-257 TALIPGAR
+257 TALIPNQR

-271 EEAVKGMRPGSVV
+271 EDAVKGMRPGSVV

-305 KYGVTICGPLNLPS
+305 KYGVTIHGPLNLLS

-329 SKNISGLLLLM
+329 SKNISSLLLIM
-340 LKDGR
+340 LKDGK
-345 LTIDTKDDVVKGAMV
+345 LMIDPKDDIVKGAMV
-360 INAGQV
+360 VNAGAV
-366 VHPPTMKAIDPSSVP
+366 VHMPTLKAIDPAAAAAAAAAA
-381 PPPQQAP
+381 AP
-388 PTAPA
+388 PASPAP
-393 SSSSSPPPTSAPAT
+393 SSASPPAGAK
-407 PPSGGKPAA
+407 KP

>member
-1 LIVGVPK
+1 MIVGVPK
-8 ETAALERRVSIVP
+8 ETAALERRVSVVP
-21 ETVSKLG
+21 ETVPKFG
-28 TGVTVSVEKGAGESA
+28 AGVSVVVEKGAGENA
-43 GFPDSDYTAAGATIA
+43 GFTDADYTSAGATIA
-58 SDQKALYAGADIVLK
+58 SDQKSLYAQADVILK
-73 VMPPT
+73 VT
-78 PEEAALVKEGAMT
+78 PMSPDEASLVKEGAVT
-91 ISFLYPVAN
+91 ISFLSPLAN
-100 LEAVKGLAARKATSF
+100 LETVKKLASRKATAF
-115 AMELIPRISRAQP
+115 AMELVPRISRAQP

-137 IAGYKAVL
+137 VAGYKAVI

-185 ARRLGAVVEAYDVR
+185 AKRLGAVVEAYDVR

-237 TKKQQEFLAQRAKTA
+237 TRKQQEFLAGRAKLM

-257 TALIPGAR
+257 TALIPNTR

-271 EEAVKGMRPGSVV
+271 EDAVKGMRPGSVV
-284 VDLAAEAKGNCAIT
+284 VDLAAEAKGNCAVT

-305 KYGVTICGPLNLPS
+305 KYGVTIHGPLNLPS

-329 SKNISGLLLLM
+329 SKNISSLLLIM
-340 LKDGR
+340 LKDGK
-345 LTIDTKDDVVKGAMV
+345 LAIDPKDDVVKGAMV

-366 VHPPTMKAIDPSSVP
+366 VHGPTLKAIEGP
-381 PPPQQAP
+381 AP
-388 PTAPA
+388 APA
-393 SSSSSPPPTSAPAT
+393 SAGAKT
-407 PPSGGKPAA
+407 

>member
-1 LIVGVPK
+1 MIVGVPR
-8 ETAALERRVSIVP
+8 ETAALERRVSVVP
-21 ETVSKLG
+21 ETISKLG
-28 TGVTVSVEKGAGESA
+28 AGVSVAVEKGAGEAA
-43 GFPDSDYTAAGATIA
+43 GFPDSQYASAGATVA
-58 SDQKALYAGADIVLK
+58 NDRQSLYAQADVVLK
-73 VMPPT
+73 VAPPST
-78 PEEAALVKEGAMT
+78 EEAALLKEGSV
-91 ISFLYPVAN
+91 IVSFLYPLAN
-100 LEAVKGLAARKATSF
+100 LDAVKKLAARKATAF
-115 AMELIPRISRAQP
+115 AMELMPRISRAQP

-145 LAADTVP
+145 VAADTVP

-222 AQDAGGYAKAMGEEF
+222 AQDSGGYAKAMGEEF
-237 TKKQQEFLAQRAKTA
+237 TRKQQEFLAQRAKPM

-271 EEAVKGMRPGSVV
+271 EDAVKGMSPGSVI
-284 VDLAAEAKGNCAIT
+284 VDLAAEQKGNCALT
-298 EPGKTVV
+298 EPGRTVV
-305 KYGVTICGPLNLPS
+305 KYGVTIHGPLNLPS

-329 SKNISGLLLLM
+329 SRNISTFLLTM
-340 LKDGR
+340 LKGGA
-345 LTIDTKDDVVKGAMV
+345 LTIDPKDDLVKGSMV
-360 INAGQV
+360 VNAGQV
-366 VHPPTMKAIDPSSVP
+366 VHAPTLKAIDPAAAAAAA
-381 PPPQQAP
+381 QA
-388 PTAPA
+388 APA
-393 SSSSSPPPTSAPAT
+393 
-407 PPSGGKPAA
+407 GGKP